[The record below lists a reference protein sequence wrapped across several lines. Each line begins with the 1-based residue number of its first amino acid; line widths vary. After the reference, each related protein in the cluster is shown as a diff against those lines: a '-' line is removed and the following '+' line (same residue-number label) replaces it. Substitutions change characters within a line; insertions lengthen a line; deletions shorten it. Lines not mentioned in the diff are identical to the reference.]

1 MLLRAKV
8 APVTFKVA
16 FASANPQNFAMK
28 ILCGFTLVLVA
39 SLLSLAAFA
48 DSDYPPK
55 VKAIVEQRCMVC
67 HGCYDAPCQLKLD
80 AWAGVQRGASKEIV
94 YNGAR
99 LEAAN
104 PTRLFVDAQTVEEW
118 RAKGFYPVLNEQ
130 TPDQGVLA
138 RMLALKQQHPLP
150 AGELLPDTIT
160 LGLDREQ
167 QCTKPED
174 FDTFAAD
181 YPLWGMP
188 YGLPG
193 LNKEEHA
200 TLTNWLNK
208 GAVGVPSA
216 APPAP
221 EAHKVHDW
229 EAFFNGD
236 SLKQQLMARYMY
248 EHLFIGNLYFSEL
261 GENSHYYNLVR
272 SRTPPGQPIDIIATR
287 RPYDDPG
294 PAAFYYRLQAL
305 GTAVLDKRHMPYAL
319 NAARMQRWQS
329 LFLDPDY
336 DVTALPSYET
346 ELAAN
351 PFIAFRELPESA
363 RYKFMLDE
371 AQFTIMGFIK
381 GPVCRGQVALNVIDD
396 HFWVAFLS
404 PDRERALDSAEF
416 LARESKN
423 LRLPNDKTGG
433 ALISLIEWRGYS
445 SEQLKFL
452 KAKYE
457 YIQQVTGADGT
468 KVNLE
473 LIWDGAGHNDNA
485 ALTVFRHDDSASV
498 VKGFVGQQP
507 KTAWIIDYSLLERI
521 HYLLVAG
528 FDVFGTVAHQLESRL
543 YMDFLR
549 MEGEQ
554 NFLLFLP
561 PQERIALR
569 DFWYRD
575 AEDEAKQFVMSDA
588 VALDRPADIQ
598 YQTTD
603 PKQELLGMLQQRL
616 PGAAAHRYQT
626 MEPRFDKMQTLQGP
640 PFSLM
645 PEVSFLKVF
654 SPDSGEHVYTIVH
667 NDGYSNNAQ
676 VFSEA
681 KRRIPQEDYLT
692 VVKGFIGSYP
702 NAFFQVQDQDLDDF
716 VQDIQSMRS
725 AADYANL
732 VSRYG
737 VRRTASTFWPLSD
750 SLHAHYQKTYPREAA
765 LFDLNRYENR

>member
-1 MLLRAKV
+1 M
-8 APVTFKVA
+8 
-16 FASANPQNFAMK
+16 MK
-28 ILCGFTLVLVA
+28 IFPGFTFVVFA
-39 SLLSLAAFA
+39 FLLLARSVFA
-48 DSDYPPK
+48 DSDYPPE

-94 YNGAR
+94 YDGGR
-99 LEAAN
+99 LTAAS

-118 RAKGFYPVLNEQ
+118 RAKGFYPVLHEQ

-150 AGELLPDTIT
+150 AGELLPDSIT

-174 FDTFAAD
+174 FDKFAAD
-181 YPLWGMP
+181 HPLWGMP

-193 LNKEEHA
+193 LGREEHA
-200 TLTNWLNK
+200 TLTSWLAQ
-208 GAVGVPSA
+208 GAPGVPI
-216 APPAP
+216 APPPTA
-221 EAHKVHDW
+221 EALQVQRW

-236 SLKQQLMARYMY
+236 SLKQRLMARYMY

-261 GENSHYYNLVR
+261 GENGRYYNLVR
-272 SRTPPGQPIDIIATR
+272 SRTPPGEPIDIIATR

-294 PAAFYYRLQAL
+294 QAVFYYRLQPL
-305 GTAVLDKRHMPYAL
+305 RTAVLDKRHMPYAL

-329 LFLDPDY
+329 LFLDADY
-336 DVTALPSYET
+336 NVTSLPAYQTDEAT
-346 ELAAN
+346 N
-351 PFIAFRELPESA
+351 PFIAFRELPENA

-371 AQFTIMGFIK
+371 AQFTVMGFIK

-396 HFWVAFLS
+396 HFWVAFLN
-404 PDRERALDSAEF
+404 PDRESALDGAEF
-416 LARESKN
+416 LARESQN
-423 LRLPNDKTGG
+423 LRLPNDKPDD
-433 ALISLIEWRGYS
+433 ALLSLIEWRGYS
-445 SEQLKFL
+445 REQLKFL
-452 KAKYE
+452 KAKLE
-457 YIQQVTGADGT
+457 YIQQATGPNGT
-468 KVNLE
+468 KVNLD
-473 LIWDGAGHNDNA
+473 LIWDGDGHNDNA
-485 ALTVFRHDDSASV
+485 ALTVFRHEDSASV
-498 VKGFVGQQP
+498 VKGFVGQTP
-507 KTAWIIDYSLLERI
+507 KTAWLIDYSLLERI

-528 FDVFGTVAHQLESRL
+528 FDVFGTVAHQLESRM

-554 NFLLFLP
+554 NFLFFLP
-561 PQERIALR
+561 PQERIVLR

-575 AEDEAKQFVMSDA
+575 AEDEAKKFMMTDSA
-588 VALDRPADIQ
+588 AFDRPSDIQ
-598 YQTTD
+598 YKTAD
-603 PKQELLGMLQQRL
+603 PKQELLGILQQRL
-616 PGAAAHRYQT
+616 PGAAAHRYLT
-626 MEPRFDKMQTLQGP
+626 HEPRFDKLQTLQGP

-645 PEVSFLKVF
+645 PEVSFLEVVGAG
-654 SPDSGEHVYTIVH
+654 PEGHVYTIVH

-676 VFSEA
+676 IFREA
-681 KRRIPQEDYLT
+681 QRRIPQEDYLT
-692 VVKGFIGSYP
+692 VVKGFIGAYP

-716 VQDIQSMRS
+716 VQDMQSMRS

-737 VRRTASTFWPLSD
+737 VRRTDTRFWPVSD
-750 SLHAHYQKTYPREAA
+750 TLHTRYRQDYPREAG